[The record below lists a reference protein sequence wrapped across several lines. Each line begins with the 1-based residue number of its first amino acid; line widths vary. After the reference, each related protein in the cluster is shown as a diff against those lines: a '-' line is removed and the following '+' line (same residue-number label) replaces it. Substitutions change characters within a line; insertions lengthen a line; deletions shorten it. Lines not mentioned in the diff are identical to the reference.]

1 MKKLALVVPLL
12 ISVTFAFSFTAL
24 AANTANTGNSNSG
37 PCAKM
42 VNSINDG
49 LKSSAIS
56 TADRKRAQA
65 MVAEALKHCKA
76 NDFSGADSYFIEA
89 LKMLHK

>member
-1 MKKLALVVPLL
+1 MKTLALVAPSL
-12 ISVTFAFSFTAL
+12 ISITFALSFTAL
-24 AANTANTGNSNSG
+24 AANTATTGNSNSG

-42 VNSINDG
+42 VDSINNG

-56 TADRKRAQA
+56 AADRKRAQA
-65 MVAEALKHCKA
+65 LVAEALKRCKA